1 MAETRFWMI
10 RHAIVE
16 ENARATLY
24 GVMDVP
30 LCPESLVAQ
39 RPMYAALATALP
51 RDAAWVVTPLSRT
64 QKTAEAIFAS
74 GYPRAEWVV
83 EPGLIE
89 QNLGAFQGLP
99 HADVPALLTVPA
111 HPFWPLAGNERPPE
125 GESFADVIARVGPAM
140 ERLAAAHA
148 GRDVVAISHGGTIRA
163 AVAHALAVDAD
174 NALHLSVQNIS
185 LTRLE
190 RLDRGWRVVCVNTVM
205 GDVSS
210 HAR

>member
-16 ENARATLY
+16 ENARAVLY

-39 RPMYAALATALP
+39 RPMYAALARALP
-51 RDAAWVVTPLSRT
+51 RDAEWVVSPLSRT
-64 QKTAEAIFAS
+64 QKTAEAIFAA
-74 GYPRAEWVV
+74 GYPRQEWMV

-89 QNLGAFQGLP
+89 QNLGALQGLA
-99 HADVPALLTVPA
+99 HAELPGRLTMPA
-111 HPFWPLAGNERPPE
+111 HPFWPLGGDERPPG
-125 GESFADVIARVGPAM
+125 GESFAEVIARVGPTM
-140 ERLAAAHA
+140 ERLAETYE
-148 GRDVVAISHGGTIRA
+148 GRDVVAVSHGGTIRA
-163 AVAHALAVDAD
+163 AVAHSLDVDAK

-190 RLDRGWRVVCVNTVM
+190 RLERGWRVVCVNTVFE
-205 GDVSS
+205 
-210 HAR
+210 